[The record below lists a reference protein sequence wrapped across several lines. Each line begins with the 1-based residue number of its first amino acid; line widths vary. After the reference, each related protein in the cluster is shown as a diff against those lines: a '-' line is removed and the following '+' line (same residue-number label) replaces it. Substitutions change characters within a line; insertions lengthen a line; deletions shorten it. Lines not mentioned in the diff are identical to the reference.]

1 MVVYASMRFLCFIKI
16 QIHLF
21 HNGPPKTKTI
31 GASIIQMNSICE
43 TIKLNESWW
52 PIMMMVMPAM
62 WNEITSRIRGV
73 VQPMQTI
80 YLPTSNVTN

>member
-43 TIKLNESWW
+43 TIKLNES
-52 PIMMMVMPAM
+52 
-62 WNEITSRIRGV
+62 
-73 VQPMQTI
+73 
-80 YLPTSNVTN
+80 